1 VLSRIDERAE
11 RCRQILLEDGDAEEK
26 SRRAL
31 AVWDEHPLA
40 WIQLAF
46 ALSDGGETA
55 EALEAAWR
63 GVRGAPGEMTA
74 YLLLRQLLEAAGQP
88 AEAWHAFV
96 FGLRCGA
103 GSARASQR
111 GSPFFAELQEIAP
124 DLDLSAPESYEAIL
138 EVVVSQR
145 PADVPERAPERLAGY
160 DVFTRMLADACV
172 GFEPELLDEL
182 REKAA
187 ECAPILHAALRYW
200 WLQPETLEDEA
211 AAMVLALL
219 GEFAGPEA
227 ATDVLTLCSSDRENI
242 FSHANWAAWRMGQRM
257 PVEMLAAVREITAEA
272 SASLRCG
279 LAEHL
284 GALPASVD
292 TEAALRDLLSGYPP
306 EDNASYLL
314 LAVSDALAR
323 RGHRSASRA
332 VCKENL
338 PKLSGDVRRETE
350 LTLRSGAFEPELAEA
365 RIMGQTIEDVFLSE
379 LLMTS
384 DADEDEE
391 DEENKEDGAATHPDL
406 GRNDPC
412 WCGSGKKYKKCHLAS
427 DQRPHEMPDG
437 ERLLLAIVEAAR
449 SWQTQADTVMARELY
464 FGTNF
469 AAELP
474 EEQVEPFFF
483 WLACDYHAPS
493 SGKTAA
499 EEYLRRRGHELDAED
514 RRQVEAWR
522 DSRFGFWE
530 TVRVEE
536 GKGVEL
542 RDYFGGE
549 PFFVHD
555 VRSSRALVKW
565 DCLLTRVEKKG
576 ARTAFSGNG
585 TQIPRSM
592 LPRLLE
598 RIEQAR
604 RPDQTPS
611 EFVRAG
617 AHRIWRMVR
626 DLAEDTPP
634 PQLANTDGEKFEFSS
649 ATYEVR
655 DPAALEA
662 ALRACP
668 GLDEHEPGVD
678 YAWVGP
684 AGQGP
689 STLLGSLKIA
699 AGKLTLECNSRP
711 RLARGKSLIEQAAGT
726 AIRYLRDRFESV
738 AQAQARL
745 PKSRDEAGTPELD
758 PEFARRVETEA
769 QDRHYAGWPDT
780 PLPALNGLTPRAAMR
795 TKSGRA
801 QVEELIRTFEN
812 GEERRRKSGREP
824 YDFSRLRAQ
833 LGLPAE

>member
-46 ALSDGGETA
+46 VLSDRGEKA

-63 GVRGAPGEMTA
+63 GVRGAPVEMTA
-74 YLLLRQLLEAAGQP
+74 YLLLRQLLKAADRP
-88 AEAWHAFV
+88 DEAWHAFV
-96 FGLRCGA
+96 CGLRCGA
-103 GSARASQR
+103 GSARSQAA
-111 GSPFFAELQEIAP
+111 SPFFAEIQEIAP
-124 DLDLSAPESYEAIL
+124 DLDFSAQETYKSIL
-138 EVVVSQR
+138 EVVVRQR
-145 PADVPERAPERLAGY
+145 PAGIPERAPEPLAGY

-172 GFEPELLDEL
+172 GFEPELLDEF

-187 ECAPILHAALRYW
+187 ECAPVLHAALRYW

-211 AAMVLALL
+211 AAMILALL

-257 PVEMLAAVREITAEA
+257 PAEMLAAVREITAEA

-292 TEAALRDLLSGYPP
+292 AEAALRDLLSGYPP

-323 RGHRSASRA
+323 RGHRAASRA

-338 PKLSGDVRRETE
+338 PKLSGEVRRETE
-350 LTLRSGAFEPELAEA
+350 RTLRLGAFEPELAEA
-365 RIMGQTIEDVFLSE
+365 EIMGQTIEDVFLSR
-379 LLMTS
+379 LLTTF
-384 DADEDEE
+384 DDEDEE
-391 DEENKEDGAATHPDL
+391 DVEDDAATHPDL

-412 WCGSGKKYKKCHLAS
+412 WCGSGKKYKKCHLES
-427 DQRPHEMPDG
+427 DQRPHELSEG

-449 SWQTQADTVMARELY
+449 SWQTQADTAMARELY
-464 FGTNF
+464 IGTNV

-493 SGKTAA
+493 SGKTAV
-499 EEYLRRRGHELDAED
+499 EEYLRRRGHELDAEG

-576 ARTAFSGNG
+576 ARIEFSGNG
-585 TQIPRSM
+585 TQIPRPM

-598 RIEQAR
+598 QIEQAR

-611 EFVRAG
+611 EFVRTG

-668 GLDEHEPGVD
+668 GLEEREPGVD
-678 YAWVGP
+678 YAWVGQ
-684 AGQGP
+684 AGHGP

-711 RLARGKSLIEQAAGT
+711 RLARGKSLIEQAAGA

-745 PKSRDEAGTPELD
+745 PISRDKADTPKID
-758 PEFARRVETEA
+758 PEVARRVENEA

-780 PLPALNGLTPRAAMR
+780 PLPALDGLTPRAAMQ